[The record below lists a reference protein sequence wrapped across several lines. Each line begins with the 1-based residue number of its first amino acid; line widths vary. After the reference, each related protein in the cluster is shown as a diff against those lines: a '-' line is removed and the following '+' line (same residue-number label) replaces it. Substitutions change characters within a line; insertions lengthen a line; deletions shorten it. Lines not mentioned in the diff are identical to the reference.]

1 MQEVHGV
8 MTHIPSQIQGV
19 VCKLWAQVVSTNQSA
34 QNMLCWSVQDEASA
48 CFVIMIKQEDHCLQ
62 DVLQYVSGHL
72 SSAPIHLQSI
82 CSVGLFRM
90 KPALTLS
97 SWLHIKM
104 MTACIMRHSTLVE
117 RTNSANQSAQNML
130 CGSSQDDASA
140 CFVIMTGRLLP
151 AACAMT
157 REQYMSA

>member
-97 SWLHIKM
+97 SWLLMKIKP
-104 MTACIMRHSTLVE
+104 AGI
-117 RTNSANQSAQNML
+117 
-130 CGSSQDDASA
+130 
-140 CFVIMTGRLLP
+140 LP
-151 AACAMT
+151 HA
-157 REQYMSA
+157 RSRDRR